1 VTLSR
6 VFAPEVTS
14 DGDVEEVPGLGRS
27 PMRPR
32 MAIVPPAS
40 AAEPPPI
47 SERISSGSS
56 GPAASGVS
64 SRAAVVDPSQLPY
77 LLTADEV
84 ASLLRTTRKAV
95 YARAERGLLP
105 GIIYDGR
112 RVLVRR
118 DVLLRSLSE
127 RRTASPGGSRR

>member
-1 VTLSR
+1 MTLSR
-6 VFAPEVTS
+6 VLAPEVTS
-14 DGDVEEVPGLGRS
+14 DGDAEEVPVLRPS
-27 PMRPR
+27 RVRPR
-32 MAIVPPAS
+32 MAIVPAAPAP
-40 AAEPPPI
+40 EPPPI
-47 SERISSGSS
+47 SQPIPSS
-56 GPAASGVS
+56 GPVPSARSTP
-64 SRAAVVDPSQLPY
+64 AAVVDPTLLPY

-84 ASLLRTTRKAV
+84 AALLRTTRKAV

-105 GIIYDGR
+105 GIVYDGR